1 MEMTEKMNN
10 KVEEIVKELS
20 NDGFTVD
27 EARRISLKLSGDL
40 SDIGRELAN
49 RTTWEKPLESVL
61 KALNES

>member
-27 EARRISLKLSGDL
+27 EAIRISHVLTDNLRK
-40 SDIGRELAN
+40 IGREMAN
-49 RTTWEKPLESVL
+49 MESWEKPLEKVL
-61 KALNES
+61 KALGED